1 MSEILLL
8 FAWFLFMGTIVVVVE
23 LILIA
28 KSFEENDD
36 RYDDR

>member
-8 FAWFLFMGTIVVVVE
+8 FTWFLFMGTIVVVVE
-23 LILIA
+23 LVLIA

-36 RYDDR
+36 RYDD